1 MLHIKIIHNF
11 ASIIIFNAFLF
22 IFFLW
27 RKEVA
32 SFFKS
37 DLHEDFTFSDYQ
49 EFVSLWFIVIMSSD
63 VLTIVGSVYKMVIDQ
78 KVISDQNAISPFRVS
93 LTHIQRVEK
102 NRNMNHNQ
110 ILLKGSYLLQS
121 YFW

>member
-1 MLHIKIIHNF
+1 
-11 ASIIIFNAFLF
+11 
-22 IFFLW
+22 
-27 RKEVA
+27 
-32 SFFKS
+32 
-37 DLHEDFTFSDYQ
+37 
-49 EFVSLWFIVIMSSD
+49 MSSD

>member
-1 MLHIKIIHNF
+1 MLF
-11 ASIIIFNAFLF
+11 YL
-22 IFFLW
+22 FFLW
-27 RKEVA
+27 WKEAA

-37 DLHEDFTFSDYQ
+37 DLHQDFTFSNYQ

-102 NRNMNHNQ
+102 NRNMNHNR
-110 ILLKGSYLLQS
+110 ILLKGSNLLQS